1 MFKWINEKWT
11 REYSHLGI
19 SALLFILFFLLLTPL
34 GEFSPWISP
43 NDHTGYYSIT
53 RIDPGDDTRIHAYLR
68 SMVIDNDIDFFNE
81 IGLWNR
87 FDLTP
92 TGYTFNFMYSI
103 GSAILWLPFFL
114 VGHFIAHFY
123 SLLGYPVSTDGYSFP
138 YLVMTGIGSA
148 IYVFLGVILCY
159 DLLKNF
165 FSERVALI
173 TSHVVWLGTHLPFYA
188 FIRSRMAHA
197 NEYFMTL
204 LLLYAWFHIRKKLTS
219 PIYLFLFGILAGLYC
234 VIRIND
240 LPVLLFFVVDFIIS
254 LFKRYKLKET
264 NAVKKM
270 LKGIAAFLLIFSFI
284 FSIPFLCAHII
295 WGNASAIGGIK
306 NMDNSES
313 KEVVTSVEILTEILK
328 KTKKENLWRFFFS
341 PAKGVFLSSPF
352 WAISLIG
359 MYFFWKR
366 EKIWGGVLLAGL
378 SFPLVFN
385 IIHSSTGLE
394 YGIRR
399 TTPELPFLA
408 FGFAAFFEYTRINY
422 FRWKKTFIL
431 IVAILLIAW
440 QYLQLVQH
448 KVILPYNHPTFIT
461 SALKNV
467 PRIFTEAPGLLL
479 RSTSWIKLLASK
491 DLQLHNYQD
500 IFFVILLP
508 VLLGT
513 FTFAVLG
520 LFCFLK
526 KRNYLGTN
534 PTHPLIKGVSFSGG
548 LFFVLLPIILLIGN
562 PKKTIDEIEKRQ
574 SFVNAINQF
583 DLNKSHELIFLKKDK
598 VLSLIAISFSN
609 SGQIEQAKEFSKKAL
624 SVNPDNFQIQFLLA
638 TLYHRT
644 NKISEA
650 LKAYKYALKINED
663 NSFIHKNLGVLYFDS
678 LKNNNKALIHF
689 RKSIALAPEQEEA
702 ENIKALIKQ
711 LSEKAN

>member
-1 MFKWINEKWT
+1 MFKWVNKKWT
-11 REYSHLGI
+11 REHSHFGI

-34 GEFSPWISP
+34 GEFSSWISP

-68 SMVIDNDIDFFNE
+68 SMVIDKDIDFFNE
-81 IGLWNR
+81 KGLWNR

-114 VGHFIAHFY
+114 AGHLIAHFY
-123 SLLGYPVSTDGYSFP
+123 SLLGYPVTTDGYSFP

-148 IYVFLGVILCY
+148 IYVFLGVLLCY

-165 FSERVALI
+165 FSEKVALI

-204 LLLYAWFHIRKKLTS
+204 LLLYVWFHIRKKLTS
-219 PIYLFLFGILAGLYC
+219 PIYLFLFGLLTGLYS
-234 VIRIND
+234 ITRIND
-240 LPVLLFFVVDFIIS
+240 IPVLLFFVVDFIIL
-254 LFKRYKLKET
+254 LFKKYKLKEIS
-264 NAVKKM
+264 AVKEM
-270 LKGIAAFLLIFSFI
+270 LKGIGAFLLIFSFV
-284 FSIPFLCAHII
+284 FSVPFICAHII
-295 WGNASAIGGIK
+295 WGNASAIAGIK
-306 NMDNSES
+306 NMEHSES
-313 KEVVTSVEILTEILK
+313 KDVITPVEKLSEILR

-366 EKIWGGVLLAGL
+366 EKVWGGVLLAGL
-378 SFPLVFN
+378 SFPFVFN

-408 FGFAAFFEYTRINY
+408 FGFAAFFEYTKINY
-422 FRWKKTFIL
+422 FRWKKTFIFT
-431 IVAILLIAW
+431 VAIFLIAW

-448 KVILPYNHPTFIT
+448 KVILPYNHPTFII
-461 SALKNV
+461 SALKNI
-467 PRIFTEAPGLLL
+467 PLILTDAQGLLL
-479 RSTSWIKLLASK
+479 RSTSWIKLVATK
-491 DLQLHNYQD
+491 DLQFHNYQD

-508 VLLGT
+508 VLLGIV
-513 FTFAVLG
+513 TFAALS
-520 LFCFLK
+520 LFSVLK
-526 KRNYLGTN
+526 KRNYLTTN
-534 PTHPLIKGVSFSGG
+534 PTHPFIKGISFSGG
-548 LFFVLLPIILLIGN
+548 LFFVLLPIILLITN
-562 PKKTIDEIEKRQ
+562 PKKTLGEIEKRR
-574 SFVNAINQF
+574 SFVNAISQF
-583 DLNKSHELIFLKKDK
+583 DLNKNHTLIFLEKDA
-598 VLSLIAISFSN
+598 VLSLIAVSFN
-609 SGQIEQAKEFSKKAL
+609 NNGQIEQAKEFSKKTL
-624 SVNPDNFQIQFLLA
+624 SINPDNFQMQFLLA

-650 LKAYKYALKINED
+650 LKAYKQALKINED
-663 NSFIHKNLGVLYFDS
+663 NSLIHKNLGLLYFNS
-678 LKNNNKALIHF
+678 LKNNYEALIHF

-711 LSEKAN
+711 LSEKSN